1 MIFSCKQKYFKDRET
16 ANIGGLPSSLHHLE
30 ILKPRATTSR
40 RVKERRTEDMAEE
53 RSERDVGIGEV
64 GPTVFYYSGNP
75 AGTSSTPKVNNI
87 RGPT

>member
-1 MIFSCKQKYFKDRET
+1 
-16 ANIGGLPSSLHHLE
+16 
-30 ILKPRATTSR
+30 
-40 RVKERRTEDMAEE
+40 MAEE